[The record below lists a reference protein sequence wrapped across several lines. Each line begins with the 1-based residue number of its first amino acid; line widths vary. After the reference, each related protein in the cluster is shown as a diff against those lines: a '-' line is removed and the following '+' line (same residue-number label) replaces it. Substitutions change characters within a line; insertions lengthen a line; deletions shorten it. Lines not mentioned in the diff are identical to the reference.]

1 MSRSANL
8 AAFAKTLD
16 GAAPFVVN
24 GSLTVTDLTVSNS
37 YTFYDL
43 FVSNTSL
50 KIPVGNTAA
59 RPAGA
64 SNGYIRYNT
73 TLSSFEGYGVSG
85 WGNIGG
91 GATGGGTDQVFW
103 LNGTTITANY
113 TLAANTN
120 AGTFGPI
127 TIANNVTVTISNTAT
142 WTVV

>member
-24 GSLTVTDLTVSNS
+24 GSLTVTDLTVSNTIS
-37 YTFYDL
+37 ISDL
-43 FVSNTSL
+43 LVSNASL

-73 TLSSFEGYGVSG
+73 TINSFEGYGASG
-85 WGNIGG
+85 WGSIGQ
-91 GATGGGTDQVFW
+91 GATGSGTDRVFW
-103 LNGTTITANY
+103 VNDTTITTDY
-113 TLAANTN
+113 SIAANTN

-127 TIANNVTVTISNTAT
+127 SIANNVTVTISNTAT